1 MSVPVRHNAQT
12 QTYPTYRRGTIM
24 LCVLPTAD
32 MDPLRSVKWHPRDP
46 DLVTVTS
53 DNNIYIINIADAAH
67 IFAGQ
72 PINQSELHRVS
83 SVWSV
88 ASVSY
93 FFSFPRHDHLITLL

>member
-1 MSVPVRHNAQT
+1 
-12 QTYPTYRRGTIM
+12 M